1 MERSID
7 GLDEKCYDIKTMV
20 IKIDSDRYDWI
31 KLKKKLT
38 KENNKLMNIILDM
51 IIKLKEYW
59 IRKMYQ

>member
-31 KLKKKLT
+31 KLKKKT
-38 KENNKLMNIILDM
+38 NK
-51 IIKLKEYW
+51 
-59 IRKMYQ
+59 RK